1 MSDCV
6 RSQKKKREIYRALT
20 IVKSHR
26 MPRRHSFSDTL
37 SDRSALSRSNS
48 FGLIYKSDF
57 GASFSDLYIDD
68 SKSISKN
75 WTLAH
80 WLYARFYCDFKYN
93 RCRER
98 WMSVDD
104 EIYIKN
110 TKNTKTHQIK
120 IDQQFVDTKK
130 VFYRRKCGK
139 RIINCILTIFPPLY
153 ESEEEEETD
162 DDDSCHTE

>member
-1 MSDCV
+1 
-6 RSQKKKREIYRALT
+6 
-20 IVKSHR
+20 

-37 SDRSALSRSNS
+37 SDRSAISRSNS

-57 GASFSDLYIDD
+57 GSSFSDLYIDE

-80 WLYARFYCDFKYN
+80 WLYASFYCDFKYN

-104 EIYIKN
+104 EIYIKS
-110 TKNTKTHQIK
+110 TKNTKTQIK
-120 IDQQFVDTKK
+120 VDQQFADTKK

-139 RIINCILTIFPPLY
+139 RIINCMLTIFPPLY
-153 ESEEEEETD
+153 ESDEEEETD
-162 DDDSCHTE
+162 DDDSYITE